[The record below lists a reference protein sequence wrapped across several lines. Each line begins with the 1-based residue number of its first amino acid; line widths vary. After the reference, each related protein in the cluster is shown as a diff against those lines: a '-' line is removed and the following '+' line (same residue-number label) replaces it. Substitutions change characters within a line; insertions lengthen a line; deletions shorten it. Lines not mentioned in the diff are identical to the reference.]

1 MAAALTFAARTFP
14 SRVAD
19 LGFTADL
26 PVDWI
31 SHELPAESVDVSNP
45 TAFFPLAVVTAPH
58 AALIF
63 AFIARPAHDN
73 GTLHDWAWYHLQHDQ
88 MQPRAM
94 GHGVVAGV
102 AAVMGEATKDSEMGP
117 MVVRFAFLEDGGRL
131 IGLSFSAPEL
141 LADAARD
148 AWFGMLRSFCLE
160 TPRGSR
166 FAIETQ
172 AEPIPASTTP
182 ETPREETPA
191 ADTTGS
197 AADVSLESRPAAA
210 LSLGE
215 IEMPV
220 PKEIHPRK
228 CRLADFALA
237 TDAATL
243 DPEAPINANLRDRGI
258 GLVPQVVSLSAE
270 ARRASLAAGAIE
282 AHLDVPF
289 GWHVIDDGQ
298 RTLILHPQS
307 TIQISLEIVPRDD
320 REDDVILDAIES
332 EARDAYPAPRF
343 ERRTDGALRTMSVR
357 HIADG
362 AEAIEQHHILR
373 QHGRDNWVVRARVT
387 ATPETSVDA
396 WILGTLILESC
407 AFPVASEPELDTE
420 PATLESDL
428 SHEQTPSTHS
438 PASSQRPAW
447 WHDARALEAQNQLEA
462 AEKAIHD
469 GCQHMGFAAST
480 AEMYRQRMLR
490 LKAAGDRAGALD
502 AFQRASRFISFYA
515 SMATSGG
522 EGAALSLERDRFR
535 AQLVAEFGCDP
546 EARCA

>member
-1 MAAALTFAARTFP
+1 MATALSFAARTFP

-26 PVDWI
+26 PIDWT

-88 MQPRAM
+88 MQPRAV

-102 AAVMGEATKDSEMGP
+102 AAVIGEATKDSEMGP

-148 AWFGMLRSFCLE
+148 AWFGMLRSFRLE

-166 FAIETQ
+166 FAIEALT
-172 AEPIPASTTP
+172 ESIPAPTMAEAT
-182 ETPREETPA
+182 REETAA
-191 ADTTGS
+191 ADTPDS
-197 AADVSLESRPAAA
+197 VVDAPIAPRPAAT
-210 LSLGE
+210 LSIGE
-215 IEMPV
+215 VGMAV
-220 PKEIHPRK
+220 PEGMRPRK
-228 CRLADFALA
+228 CRMADFALA
-237 TDAATL
+237 DDATSL
-243 DPEAPINANLRDRGI
+243 DPESPINANLRDRGI
-258 GLVPQVVSLSAE
+258 GLVPNVVSLSAE

-282 AHLDVPF
+282 ARIDVPF

-307 TIQISLEIVPRDD
+307 AVQINLEIVPRDD

-332 EARDAYPAPRF
+332 EARDAHPSPRF
-343 ERRTDGALRTMSVR
+343 ERRTDGALRTLSVR
-357 HIADG
+357 NIADG
-362 AEAIEQHHILR
+362 ADAIEQHHILR

-387 ATPETSVDA
+387 ATPEASVDA
-396 WILGTLILESC
+396 WGLGTLVLESC
-407 AFPVASEPELDTE
+407 TFSVPEEPEFDTGPE
-420 PATLESDL
+420 TLESEL
-428 SHEQTPSTHS
+428 SHDTTSNGH
-438 PASSQRPAW
+438 ASIAPQPPAW
-447 WHDARALEAQNQLEA
+447 WQQACELEAQDRLAA
-462 AEKAIHD
+462 AEQLIRDACPHI
-469 GCQHMGFAAST
+469 GFAAST
-480 AEMYRQRMLR
+480 AEMYRLRMRR
-490 LKAAGDRAGALD
+490 LQQAGDAEGALA
-502 AFQRASRFISFYA
+502 AFRKADEFIASYA
-515 SMATSGG
+515 GMATSGG
-522 EGAALSLERDRFR
+522 EGAALSLERDEFR
-535 AQLVAEFGCDP
+535 AQLVVELGHDP